1 MNCGDLNG
9 KEVQKEGDICICV
22 ADSLCCAVKT
32 NTTLLSNYT
41 PITIF

>member
-9 KEVQKEGDICICV
+9 KEVQKEGGICISV
-22 ADSLCCAVKT
+22 ADSLCCTVKT

-41 PITIF
+41 P